1 MRVWGAVEKPVDTVQ
16 NFDGKVGKIR
26 KTTRYGMTGKGEN
39 PNILAGSVEKWLIDV
54 KDSMH

>member
-1 MRVWGAVEKPVDTVQ
+1 MEKPVNTVQ

-39 PNILAGSVEKWLIDV
+39 PNILDERVEKWLIDV

>member
-1 MRVWGAVEKPVDTVQ
+1 MEKPVNTVQ

-26 KTTRYGMTGKGEN
+26 NTTRYGMTGKGEN
-39 PNILAGSVEKWLIDV
+39 PNILDERVEKWQIDV